1 MLRVQ
6 ATARWILRSLQLVA
20 RARGANGPSAPL
32 SSAGI
37 RAIQRTAGNRAA
49 CQVIKVQRLQHPDFP
64 KKAAE
69 MNDMELLKAYRFN
82 VKGDSFGIGLPPAD
96 LAAVRTEMRRRR
108 IPETS
113 TNPLDDHR
121 DLLPTRGDVATEVA
135 KPTVAAAALAAGNL
149 GARGLST
156 APGAISPGGEKDSRL
171 YETRRPYVHPQRR
184 GGGGFRGA
192 PLSRLPCRRW
202 KRI

>member
-1 MLRVQ
+1 MD
-6 ATARWILRSLQLVA
+6 LRSLQLVA
-20 RARGANGPSAPL
+20 LARGAYGPSAPL
-32 SSAGI
+32 TSAGI

-82 VKGDSFGIGLPPAD
+82 VEGDTFGIGLPPAD
-96 LAAVRTEMRRRR
+96 LAAVRSEMRRRR

-121 DLLPTRGDVATEVA
+121 DLLPIGATSHRGGETDGRCGG
-135 KPTVAAAALAAGNL
+135 P
-149 GARGLST
+149 RSWQ
-156 APGAISPGGEKDSRL
+156 PRRQGAIHGPWRHFAW
-171 YETRRPYVHPQRR
+171 RRE
-184 GGGGFRGA
+184 GFSA
-192 PLSRLPCRRW
+192 S
-202 KRI
+202 